1 MVLNRST
8 LVMSKDISSRKMLF
22 SGPVRDGFYPFHAS
36 SPAAGSQHLFAATTM
51 ASQDLWHK
59 RLGHPSTK
67 ILNKLVFTSCISMSR
82 TMNNTFC
89 SDCVVSKSSKLPFV
103 SGSCTTSKPLEL
115 LHMDVWGPA
124 PISSVHGFRYYVIIV
139 DDYTK
144 YSWLYPLKFKSDV
157 LSTFVHFKS
166 LIENKL
172 GVKVISIR
180 SDFGGEFLSSKF
192 SQFLLEQGITHQLS
206 CPHTPKQNGCVER
219 KHIHLVETAHTL
231 LTVSKVPHQYWDHA
245 FSTAIYLINRMPTA
259 INVSPWESL
268 FKKAP

>member
-8 LVMSKDISSRKMLF
+8 LVMAKDISSRKMLF
-22 SGPVRDGFYPFHAS
+22 SGPVHDGFYPFHAS

-89 SDCVVSKSSKLPFV
+89 SDCAVSKSSKLPFV

-192 SQFLLEQGITHQLS
+192 SKFLLEQGITHQLS

-219 KHIHLVETAHTL
+219 KHIRLVETAHTF

-245 FSTAIYLINRMPTA
+245 SSTAIYLINRMPTA